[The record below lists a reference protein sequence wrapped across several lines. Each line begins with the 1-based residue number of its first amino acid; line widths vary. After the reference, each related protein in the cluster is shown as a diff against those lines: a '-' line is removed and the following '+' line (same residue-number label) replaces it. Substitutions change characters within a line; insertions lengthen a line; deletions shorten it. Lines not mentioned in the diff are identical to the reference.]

1 MNNIVKF
8 AVVVVAIAAVGCA
21 AFWFL
26 STEYDVTFPEEDA
39 WGEYTIAIDKVDP
52 FKDKVS
58 VMKGNS
64 LKFTVIV
71 DAESTGFLIV
81 SVNGDELPTPEPVGD
96 DDNEY
101 VYTLSKINGKKE
113 VTIFYGPV

>member
-39 WGEYTIAIDKVDP
+39 WGSYAIAIDKVDP

-71 DAESTGFLIV
+71 DIGTTNLKVF
-81 SVNGDELPTPEPVGD
+81 VNGDPLPTPDPIGED
-96 DDNEY
+96 ENEY

-113 VTIFYGPV
+113 VTISYGPI